1 MIISK
6 SNVNLQSVSSYEQSV
21 VKNEKLQIFNNNSNG
36 KLNTADL
43 LNDGF
48 KKAFSDLS
56 NSSAQ
61 ICSFSDSNTLNL
73 KDPKEMLK
81 ILLLKA
87 FIKSLT
93 GKDVRIT
100 PIDTSSDN
108 NVVIQQAANQ
118 PNAVQ
123 DNNNNWGMI
132 FTKNESL
139 HEVESLNFSA
149 SGTLTTASGQEIQ
162 INLNLN
168 LGREFFQENSISIS
182 AGDAKNVDPLVINF
196 QENTISF
203 SNKTYSFD
211 LNSDGKPV
219 QISFPTNGSGFLALD
234 KNNDGVINNGNE
246 LFGPNTGN
254 GFNELSNYDSDHNGF
269 IDEKDPIYSKLSI
282 LTKDSSGNDQLHS
295 LKDLNIGAI
304 SLQNTATIYN
314 FKDPNN
320 VSQAALKRTGFYISN
335 DFNAGSIMEVD
346 LKI

>member
-6 SNVNLQSVSSYEQSV
+6 SNVNLQSVSSYEKSV
-21 VKNEKLQIFNNNSNG
+21 VKNEKLQVFNNNSNG
-36 KLNTADL
+36 KLSTADI
-43 LNDGF
+43 LNDGL
-48 KKAFSDLS
+48 KKAFGDLS
-56 NSSAQ
+56 NSSANE
-61 ICSFSDSNTLNL
+61 SSSSDNNTLSFT
-73 KDPKEMLK
+73 DSKEMLK

-93 GKDVRIT
+93 GKDVKIV

-108 NVVIQQAANQ
+108 NTSIQQAANQ
-118 PNAVQ
+118 PNAAQ
-123 DNNNNWGMI
+123 SSGNNWGMI

-149 SGTLTTASGQEIQ
+149 SGTLTTAAGQEIP

-168 LGREFFQENSISIS
+168 LGREFFQENSTSIS

-196 QENTISF
+196 QNNTIAF
-203 SNKTYSFD
+203 SDKTYSFD
-211 LNSDGKPV
+211 LNSNGKPV

-234 KNNDGVINNGNE
+234 KNNNGVINNGSE

-254 GFNELSNYDSDHNGF
+254 GFNELSAYDSDHNGF
-269 IDEKDPIYSKLSI
+269 IDEGDPVYNKLTI
-282 LTKDSSGNDQLHS
+282 LTKDFSGSDQMHS
-295 LKDLNIGAI
+295 LKDMNIGAI

-314 FKDPNN
+314 FKDSNN
-320 VSQAALKRTGFYISN
+320 VSQAALKRTGFYVSN
-335 DFNAGSIMEVD
+335 DFSAGSVMEVD